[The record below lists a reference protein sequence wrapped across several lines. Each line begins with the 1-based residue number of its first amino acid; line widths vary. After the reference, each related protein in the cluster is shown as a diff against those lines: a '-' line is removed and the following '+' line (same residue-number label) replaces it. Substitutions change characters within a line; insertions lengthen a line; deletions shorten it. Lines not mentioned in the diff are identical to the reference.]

1 LLNGKRKVSFSL
13 SLQINDLHHQSL
25 IWAPRSGR
33 VDDFLQS
40 HQFSGQALQLATPHE
55 VHVKVKY
62 HLPPIGVTVDLNPIS
77 ACGYTFFLGELTC
90 LEGEPSQQ
98 LSLLRPGIV
107 ESRHVLLRNQEKVN
121 RGFWVDVLKNQ
132 DLIVLVDHCR
142 GNVT

>member
-1 LLNGKRKVSFSL
+1 MAIKSPL
-13 SLQINDLHHQSL
+13 SLRESFLLEGSHLFHFRLPGL
-25 IWAPRSGR
+25 I
-33 VDDFLQS
+33 
-40 HQFSGQALQLATPHE
+40 SGQALQLATPHE

-77 ACGYTFFLGELTC
+77 ACGYTFFLGEFTC
-90 LEGEPSQQ
+90 LEGEQSQQ

-132 DLIVLVDHCR
+132 DLIVLVDHRR